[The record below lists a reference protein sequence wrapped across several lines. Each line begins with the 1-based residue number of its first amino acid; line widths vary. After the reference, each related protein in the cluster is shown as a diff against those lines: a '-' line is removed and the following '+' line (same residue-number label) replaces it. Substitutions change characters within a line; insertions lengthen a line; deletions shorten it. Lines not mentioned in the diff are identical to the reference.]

1 MYNYFIETSF
11 PSFTYLPVKAK
22 VYFTK
27 SLRQF
32 CNNLGVKSLV
42 KSHYVCRNT
51 VVGPLESFLSLK
63 ASKLN
68 YSFK

>member
-1 MYNYFIETSF
+1 MCNYFIKTSL
-11 PSFTYLPVKAK
+11 PLFTYLPVKAK

-32 CNNLGVKSLV
+32 YNNLGVEGLV

-51 VVGPLESFLSLK
+51 VVEPLESFLSLR

-68 YSFK
+68 YSSK